1 WRCCLLRCMSP
12 LMADIV
18 AKRFFASRR
27 TLQIQAARP
36 LDSKV
41 AHLEGAADF
50 CNKIGTKR
58 TIAAPQHFVRYWS
71 NSGQRWIS
79 ARDGLSANDPQR
91 KWIVHRSTKSRY
103 PRPNCAVAAGLKR

>member
-1 WRCCLLRCMSP
+1 MIEWRCCLLRCMSP

-27 TLQIQAARP
+27 VTLIQAARP

-58 TIAAPQHFVRYWS
+58 TSESCHPAQVRFAEYDHMVQS
-71 NSGQRWIS
+71 LLADRANEPLNVSVLSG
-79 ARDGLSANDPQR
+79 
-91 KWIVHRSTKSRY
+91 
-103 PRPNCAVAAGLKR
+103 

>member
-1 WRCCLLRCMSP
+1 
-12 LMADIV
+12 MADIV

-27 TLQIQAARP
+27 ATLIQAARP

-58 TIAAPQHFVRYWS
+58 TIQPYPR
-71 NSGQRWIS
+71 
-79 ARDGLSANDPQR
+79 LSAFAQQR
-91 KWIVHRSTKSRY
+91 HWLCT
-103 PRPNCAVAAGLKR
+103 AAMILMPVSAPIKVLA